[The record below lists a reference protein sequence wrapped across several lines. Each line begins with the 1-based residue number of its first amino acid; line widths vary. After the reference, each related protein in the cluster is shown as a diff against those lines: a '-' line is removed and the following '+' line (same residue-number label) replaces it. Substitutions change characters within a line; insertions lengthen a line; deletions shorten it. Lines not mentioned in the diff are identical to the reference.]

1 MKYFIYVR
9 KSTDVEDKQVLSVE
23 AQIVELKEYASK
35 YGLEIV
41 DILIEKRTAKKPGR
55 PVLNTMLSRISSGE
69 ANGILSWLPDRLSR
83 NSIDSGQ
90 IIYMLDENILLD
102 LKFPHFWF
110 ENTPQG
116 KYMLANEFN
125 SSKQYVDNL
134 SVNTKR
140 GLRQKVRRGEM
151 PGVAP
156 IGYYNDP
163 KTKTAKVDRKIAP
176 IIRQAFEL
184 YTKGDKRLDEIA
196 DFLYAN
202 GIQTRAGKVRG
213 KKTTGK
219 KPYHKNRIRRMLAN
233 PFYYGHF
240 CYLGEVYEGKHKAI
254 VSKRLF
260 DEVQIVLKRRGKPH
274 RKAND
279 PKPLCGLVYCSC
291 GMMFT
296 SERQVKHQKNGNVHI
311 YDYYR
316 CTRKSK
322 TVACKQPHIRAEELD
337 KQLSRL
343 LLDFAMPTA
352 WADKLYELIEQD
364 EQKEKSTLNSQIN
377 STREQIV
384 QLSEKLQRLLDSY
397 LDGDVERELYQ
408 DKRAEILGDKKLLQ
422 EQIEQASLGVLTWVE
437 PMKRWIETSVSIC
450 KIAKSDDLRAKK
462 SLCLEIFGSNLKM
475 QNKNVV
481 INDDQFLH
489 SPQENSWVL
498 LRKTL
503 EKIAQQGDNFQFCSE
518 MVRVGGVEP
527 PSHPWE
533 GYIIAVIRHPR
544 RNERPYLVLP
554 VGQKLRLG
562 LYSSFQNSIQSTS
575 LLGLEFCFRPL
586 ADGKISKNE
595 FSSVLLIQVVEKEQA
610 SLLFAIEAK
619 SRLLADWPMRKNL
632 WFCLICG
639 AT

>member
-69 ANGILSWLPDRLSR
+69 ASGILSWLPDRLSR

-163 KTKTAKVDRKIAP
+163 KAKTAKVDRKIAP

-184 YTKGDKRLDEIA
+184 YAKGDKRLDEIA

-219 KPYHKNRIRRMLAN
+219 KPYHKNRIKRILTN

-240 CYLGEVYEGKHKAI
+240 RYLGEVHEGKHKAI

-260 DEVQIVLKRRGKPH
+260 NEVQIVLKRRGKPH

-337 KQLSRL
+337 RQLSRL

-377 STREQIV
+377 STQEQIV

-422 EQIEQASLGVLTWVE
+422 EQIEQATLGVLTWVE
-437 PMKRWIETSVSIC
+437 PMKRWIETGVSIC
-450 KIAKSDDLRAKK
+450 KIAKGDDLRAKK

-481 INDDQFLH
+481 VNDDQFLH

-503 EKIAQQGDNFQFCSE
+503 EKIARQGDNFRFSSE
-518 MVRVGGVEP
+518 MVRV
-527 PSHPWE
+527 
-533 GYIIAVIRHPR
+533 R
-544 RNERPYLVLP
+544 RL
-554 VGQKLRLG
+554 
-562 LYSSFQNSIQSTS
+562 
-575 LLGLEFCFRPL
+575 
-586 ADGKISKNE
+586 
-595 FSSVLLIQVVEKEQA
+595 
-610 SLLFAIEAK
+610 
-619 SRLLADWPMRKNL
+619 
-632 WFCLICG
+632 
-639 AT
+639 

>member
-9 KSTDVEDKQVLSVE
+9 KSTDVEDKQILSVE

-35 YGLEIV
+35 YGLEVV
-41 DILIEKRTAKKPGR
+41 DTLIEKRTAKKPGR

-69 ANGILSWLPDRLSR
+69 ASGILSWLPDRLSR
-83 NSIDSGQ
+83 NSVDSGQ

-156 IGYYNDP
+156 IGYYNDL
-163 KTKTAKVDRKIAP
+163 KTKTAKIDRKTAP
-176 IIRQAFEL
+176 IIVQAFEL
-184 YTKGDKRLDEIA
+184 YAKGDKRLDEIA

-202 GIQTRAGKVRG
+202 GIQTKAGKLLG
-213 KKTTGK
+213 KKTAGK
-219 KPYHKNRIRRMLAN
+219 KPYHKNRIKRILTN

-240 CYLGEVYEGKHKAI
+240 CYLGEVHEGKHKGI
-254 VSKRLF
+254 ISKRLF
-260 DEVQIVLKRRGKPH
+260 DEVQTVLARRGKPN

-296 SERQVKHQKNGNVHI
+296 AETQIKRQKNGNVHI

-322 TVACKQPHIRAEELD
+322 IVACRQPHIRAEELD
-337 KQLSRL
+337 KQLSGL
-343 LLDFAMPTA
+343 LLDFAMPTK
-352 WADKLYELIEQD
+352 WADKLYELIGQD
-364 EQKEKSTLNSQIN
+364 ERKEKSTLDVKIN
-377 STREQIV
+377 DTQEQIV
-384 QLSEKLQRLLDSY
+384 QLSSKLQRLLDSY
-397 LDGDVERELYQ
+397 LDGDVERDLYQ
-408 DKRAEILGDKKLLQ
+408 DKRAEILGEKKRLQ
-422 EQIEQASLGVLTWVE
+422 EQIEQAALGVLTWVE
-437 PMKRWIETSVSIC
+437 PMKQWIETAVSIYN
-450 KIAKSDDLRAKK
+450 IAKSDDLSAKK

-481 INDDQFLH
+481 VNDDQFLH
-489 SPQENSWVL
+489 SPQENIWVL
-498 LRKTL
+498 LRKSL
-503 EKIAQQGDNFQFCSE
+503 EKIAHSGDKISE
-518 MVRVGGVEP
+518 SSILVRV
-527 PSHPWE
+527 
-533 GYIIAVIRHPR
+533 R
-544 RNERPYLVLP
+544 RL
-554 VGQKLRLG
+554 
-562 LYSSFQNSIQSTS
+562 
-575 LLGLEFCFRPL
+575 
-586 ADGKISKNE
+586 
-595 FSSVLLIQVVEKEQA
+595 
-610 SLLFAIEAK
+610 
-619 SRLLADWPMRKNL
+619 
-632 WFCLICG
+632 
-639 AT
+639 

>member
-9 KSTDVEDKQVLSVE
+9 KSTDVEDKQILSVE
-23 AQIVELKEYASK
+23 AQVVELKEYASK
-35 YGLEIV
+35 HGLEVV
-41 DILIEKRTAKKPGR
+41 DVLIEKRTAKKPGR

-83 NSIDSGQ
+83 NSIDSGK

-156 IGYYNDP
+156 IGYYNDIR
-163 KTKTAKVDRKIAP
+163 TKTAKIDKKTAP
-176 IIRQAFEL
+176 IVVQAFEL
-184 YTKGDKRLDEIA
+184 YARGDKRLDEIA

-202 GIQTRAGKVRG
+202 GIQTKAGKLLG
-213 KKTTGK
+213 KKMTGK
-219 KPYHKNRIRRMLAN
+219 KPYHKNRIKRILTN

-240 CYLGEVYEGKHKAI
+240 CYLGEVHEGKHKGI
-254 VSKRLF
+254 ISKRLF
-260 DEVQIVLKRRGKPH
+260 DEVQTVLARRGKPH

-296 SERQVKHQKNGNVHI
+296 SERQIKRQKNGNVHI

-322 TVACKQPHIRAEELD
+322 TVACKESHIRAEELD
-337 KQLSRL
+337 KQLSSM
-343 LLDFAMPTA
+343 LLDFAMPTS
-352 WADKLYELIEQD
+352 WADKLYELIRQD
-364 EQKEKSTLNSQIN
+364 ERKEKSTLDVKIN
-377 STREQIV
+377 DTQEQIV
-384 QLSEKLQRLLDSY
+384 QLSSKLQRLLDSY

-408 DKRAEILGDKKLLQ
+408 DKRAEILSDKKRLQ
-422 EQIEQASLGVLTWVE
+422 EQIEQATLGVSTWVE
-437 PMKRWIETSVSIC
+437 PMKRWIETGVSIC
-450 KIAKSDDLRAKK
+450 KIAKSDDLLAKK
-462 SLCLEIFGSNLKM
+462 SLCLEIFGSNLKI

-481 INDDQFLH
+481 VNDDQFLH
-489 SPQENSWVL
+489 SPQENTWVL
-498 LRKTL
+498 LRKSL
-503 EKIAQQGDNFQFCSE
+503 EKIAPEGDNFQFCSE
-518 MVRVGGVEP
+518 MVRV
-527 PSHPWE
+527 
-533 GYIIAVIRHPR
+533 R
-544 RNERPYLVLP
+544 RL
-554 VGQKLRLG
+554 
-562 LYSSFQNSIQSTS
+562 
-575 LLGLEFCFRPL
+575 
-586 ADGKISKNE
+586 
-595 FSSVLLIQVVEKEQA
+595 
-610 SLLFAIEAK
+610 
-619 SRLLADWPMRKNL
+619 
-632 WFCLICG
+632 
-639 AT
+639 